1 MSRRVEG
8 PQVGQPG
15 PGAVSRPDGPAGVAT
30 RVRSEFEEM
39 PGLCLTLHQASRL
52 LALDRTTCEQLL
64 GTLVADGFLAHERGK
79 YRRLKDA

>member
-1 MSRRVEG
+1 MAQRIGG
-8 PQVGQPG
+8 PRIAPLR
-15 PGAVSRPDGPAGVAT
+15 PGAMGRVDVPAAVAS

-52 LALDRTTCEQLL
+52 LGLDNATCQHLL
-64 GTLVADGFLAHERGK
+64 GKLVADGFLAHERGK

>member
-1 MSRRVEG
+1 MAQLIGG
-8 PQVGQPG
+8 PRIAPLR
-15 PGAVSRPDGPAGVAT
+15 PGAMRGVDVPTAVAT

-79 YRRLKDA
+79 YRRLRDA